1 MIGIVDVG
9 MGNLQS
15 VRKAFERIG
24 RPVRL
29 VATSREIAEADKLV
43 LPGVGAFGRAMQ
55 ALTERELRTP
65 LVDAVAAGTPLLG
78 ICLGLQLLFER
89 SEEHGVHEGL
99 GLLPGEVRRLPAT
112 VKVPHIGWN
121 ELEIIR
127 PGRLLDGVPNREYFY
142 FVQSYY
148 VCPDDGDCVSGM
160 TDYGVPFAAAVEAD
174 NVLGVQFH
182 PEKSQGAGLR
192 ILENFARLSC

>member
-24 RPVRL
+24 QPARI
-29 VATSREIAEADKLV
+29 VATSGQVAVMDRLV

-55 ALTERELRTP
+55 ALTRRGLRMP
-65 LVDAVAAGTPLLG
+65 LADAVAAGTPLLG

-89 SEEHGVHEGL
+89 SEEHGVHGGL
-99 GLLPGEVRRLPAT
+99 ALLRGEVRRLPST

-121 ELEIIR
+121 ELQIAR
-127 PGRLLDGVPNREYFY
+127 PGRLLDGVPDREYFY
-142 FVQSYY
+142 FVQSYH
-148 VCPDDGDCVSGM
+148 VRPADDECVTGT
-160 TDYGVPFAAAVEAD
+160 TDYGLRFAAAVEAD
-174 NVLGVQFH
+174 NVFGVQFH